1 MIILELSHG
10 SNFSCRGINEGRQC
24 AREVDAF
31 LMGTSSQLPVTGGIV
46 RRPAID
52 TVPQTAEPVGAA

>member
-1 MIILELSHG
+1 MMCVMRLLIG
-10 SNFSCRGINEGRQC
+10 FNRGINEGRQC

-31 LMGTSSQLPVTGGIV
+31 LVGTSSRLPVTGGIV

-52 TVPQTAEPVGAA
+52 AVPQATENIVVA